1 MANIIIGT
9 DLKNLVKI
17 DRIGDYEMKDMDFTI
32 DVIGT
37 KSLSF
42 TKEQCV
48 PENNGTDGYKVC
60 YNTADLGL
68 GKVKI
73 RVYAHIVDGDFKAGK
88 RTEIVDL
95 DPKINIIK

>member
-17 DRIGDYEMKDMDFTI
+17 DSIGDYEMKDMDFSI

-37 KSLSF
+37 ESISF
-42 TKEQCV
+42 KKEQCI

-73 RVYAHIVDGDFKAGK
+73 RVYVHLVDSDFEDGK
-88 RTEIVDL
+88 RTEIIDL

>member
-1 MANIIIGT
+1 MANVIIGT
-9 DLKNLVKI
+9 DLKSLVKI
-17 DRIGDYEMKDMDFTI
+17 DRIGQYEMKDMDFTI

-37 KSLSF
+37 KTISF

-60 YNTADLGL
+60 YNTQDLGL

-73 RVYAHIVDGDFKAGK
+73 RVYAHLIDGDFKDGK
-88 RTEIVDL
+88 RTEILDL
-95 DPKINIIK
+95 DPKINIVK

>member
-73 RVYAHIVDGDFKAGK
+73 RVNARIVDGDFKSGK
-88 RTEIVDL
+88 RTEIIDL